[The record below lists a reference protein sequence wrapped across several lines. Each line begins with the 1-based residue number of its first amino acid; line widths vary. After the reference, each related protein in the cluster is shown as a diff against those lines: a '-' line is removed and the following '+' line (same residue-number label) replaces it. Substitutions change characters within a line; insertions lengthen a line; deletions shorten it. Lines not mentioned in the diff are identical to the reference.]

1 MDIGRMTTEQR
12 RKYGVQI
19 APASN
24 KRSIISSG
32 GVTGSLYKGSFGQNT
47 LAQLQAGLGNG
58 NVSNS
63 GLYGHGFV
71 SPGIVTAFGKP
82 RARNGVGDALFVNPG
97 VQQFSLPGGAH
108 VTAGNPVGGIKISKS
123 SSSRLNAIQKL
134 ATAQNPGGVFTD
146 ANRNLTS
153 TGTFAVAT
161 GNLRAS
167 SYQLGA
173 AAPNVPDTGTTVTAA
188 QWDAV
193 AGAGASA
200 GFGIALASGNT
211 YPQYSSTGAGLWGK
225 ADVTNP
231 FVKAAD
237 APDTEDTIG
246 NYGITFV
253 GNDARGEVIS
263 SSDVNSSVK
272 NAGILGF
279 QGSDVAQ
286 YSEADKYGQ
295 EAHNSFVS
303 GIGKGT
309 SFSASR
315 ASTGVKKNVNEG
327 NADVI
332 AGNAVIGIA
341 ADGFNRVGNVNS
353 TTGRV
358 SDPTN
363 GFAQTQVNGLVA
375 VANPAVGTTFGQAG
389 LWGSLRSNDAT
400 PGNVNNGASRS
411 VYASNLAIQLHEDVD
426 YASLLNGIVDPE
438 SSNALGVL
446 VPSRRTAF
454 PNDTVQGRVG
464 YGSDA
469 NIALSAV
476 F

>member
-1 MDIGRMTTEQR
+1 MTKEQR

-24 KRSIISSG
+24 KQSIISSG
-32 GVTGSLYKGSFGQNT
+32 GVTGSLYKGSLGQNT

-108 VTAGNPVGGIKISKS
+108 VTAGNPVGGIKITKS
-123 SSSRLNAIQKL
+123 SSSRINAIQKL
-134 ATAQNPGGVFTD
+134 ATAQNPGSVFVD
-146 ANRNLTS
+146 GRRNLSS
-153 TGTFAVAT
+153 TVTELDT
-161 GNLRAS
+161 GDFRAS

-173 AAPNVPDTGTTVTAA
+173 AAPNVPDTGTTVTQA
-188 QWDAV
+188 QFDAIF
-193 AGAGASA
+193 GAGSSA
-200 GFGIALASGNT
+200 GRGIAVASGNI

-225 ADVTNP
+225 ADATNP
-231 FVKAAD
+231 FIKATE

-253 GNDARGEVIS
+253 GNDARGSAPS

-272 NAGILGF
+272 NAGILGY

-315 ASTGVKKNVNEG
+315 SSTGVKKNVNEG
-327 NADVI
+327 NADEI
-332 AGNAVIGIA
+332 AGNPVIGIA
-341 ADGFNRVGNVNS
+341 ADGFNRVGNVNG

-363 GFAQTQVNGLVA
+363 GFAQTQANGLVA
-375 VANPAVGTTFGQAG
+375 IANPAVGATFGQAG
-389 LWGSLRSNDAT
+389 LWGSLRSNDAS

-411 VYASNLAIQLHEDVD
+411 VFASNHAIQLHEDVD

-438 SSNALGVL
+438 RSNGLGVI
-446 VPSRRTAF
+446 VGSRRTEF
-454 PNDTVQGRVG
+454 PNGTLQGRVG

-469 NIALSAV
+469 NIALAPV
-476 F
+476 V

>member
-1 MDIGRMTTEQR
+1 MDIGRMTTLQR

-24 KRSIISSG
+24 KQSIISSG
-32 GVTGSLYKGSFGQNT
+32 GVTGSLYKGSLGQNT

-108 VTAGNPVGGIKISKS
+108 VTAGNPVGGIKITKS
-123 SSSRLNAIQKL
+123 SSSRINAIQKL
-134 ATAQNPGGVFTD
+134 ATAQNPGSVFVD
-146 ANRNLTS
+146 GRRNLSS
-153 TGTFAVAT
+153 TVQELDT
-161 GNLRAS
+161 GDFRAS

-173 AAPNVPDTGTTVTAA
+173 AAPNVPDTGTTVTQAQFDAA
-188 QWDAV
+188 F
-193 AGAGASA
+193 GPGTSA
-200 GFGIALASGNT
+200 GRGIAVASGNI

-225 ADVTNP
+225 ADATNP
-231 FVKAAD
+231 FTKATE
-237 APDTEDTIG
+237 APNTEDTIG

-253 GNDARGEVIS
+253 GNDARGSAPS

-272 NAGILGF
+272 NAGILGY

-303 GIGKGT
+303 GIRKGT
-309 SFSASR
+309 NFSASR

-332 AGNAVIGIA
+332 AGNPVIGIA
-341 ADGFNRVGNVNS
+341 ADGFNRVGNVNG

-363 GFAQTQVNGLVA
+363 GFAQTQANGLVA
-375 VANPAVGTTFGQAG
+375 IANPAAGATFGQAG
-389 LWGSLRSNDAT
+389 LWGSLRSNDAS

-411 VYASNLAIQLHEDVD
+411 VFASNHAIQLHEDVD

-438 SSNALGVL
+438 NSNTLGSIVE
-446 VPSRRTAF
+446 SRRTEF
-454 PNDTVQGRVG
+454 PNGTLQGQVG

-469 NIALSAV
+469 NIALAPV
-476 F
+476 V